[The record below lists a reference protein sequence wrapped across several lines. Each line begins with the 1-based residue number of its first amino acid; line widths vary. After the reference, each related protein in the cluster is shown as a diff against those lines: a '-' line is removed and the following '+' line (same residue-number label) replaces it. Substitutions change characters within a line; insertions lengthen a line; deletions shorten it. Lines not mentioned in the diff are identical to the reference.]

1 MSFGAALT
9 AVSTGELRALLRAL
23 HRGTLRCPISHPELL
38 RAGLPALVDRVGF
51 LQGLD
56 EAASRA
62 VLTAVIA
69 ERAAA
74 ERRRA

>member
-1 MSFGAALT
+1 LSFGAALT

-23 HRGTLRCPISHPELL
+23 HQGTLRCPVGHPELL

-56 EAASRA
+56 AAATRA
-62 VLTAVIA
+62 VLAAVIA
-69 ERAAA
+69 ERSAA